1 MDMAKHLIRLTPFF
15 FLFALPLLATDAVAD
30 PEPTVRSV
38 WVDAH
43 TNLLGAPSLDGR
55 YLSLVDVETGDLA
68 VLDLSTREKIRLTS
82 NPPGSREFA
91 YFSAISPNSS
101 RVAYA
106 WFNDEEFY
114 ELRLVSLADAESRIR
129 PGEPRVVF
137 RNPEAGFVQP
147 CSWSPDG
154 EQILTLLFRKD
165 NISQIAL
172 VSARDGSMRVL
183 KSLNW
188 VYPKKMEFS
197 PDGRFIVYDSTV
209 TEESDARDIFLLS
222 ADGSSEVKLIEEPS
236 NDIFPVWT
244 PDGEAVVFA
253 SDRGGTMDAWMIAV
267 ADGKPAGPPRLLKKK
282 LGRFLPMGITRQRDF
297 YYGLRTGHSDI
308 YTAELEEGAASIKGK
323 PAMVRGRLTG
333 TNTAPAWSTDGRYLA
348 YLSRWGTEN
357 YAQESRVITILDLDA
372 GKERIVSP
380 KLAYMERLRWAPDGG
395 SLLVGG
401 SDGKSRAGL
410 FQVNARTG
418 ETTPIVHQRSTNFR
432 GFEGV
437 WSSDGKTVFYIH
449 EEPEQGFSIRRL
461 VLETYQESTLHDTP
475 SSFPMHD
482 LALSP
487 DGSRLAFATKDPLIE
502 HAEVL
507 QLLPVDGGAPRKL
520 LTARNATLNAVEWLP
535 DGSALLVGTPGKP
548 TPSIW
553 KIAATGG
560 DPQRLPIRI
569 DHNGRFRLDPQGRR
583 IAFASGRQQSEI
595 WVMTGFLPQE
605 QAAR

>member
-1 MDMAKHLIRLTPFF
+1 MTKHLKRLSPFF
-15 FLFALPLLATDAVAD
+15 ILLAVPLLAADATNA

-82 NPPGSREFA
+82 NPPESKEFA
-91 YFSAISPNSS
+91 YFSAISRDSS
-101 RVAYA
+101 HVAYA
-106 WFNDEEFY
+106 WFNNEEFY
-114 ELRLVSLADAESRIR
+114 ELRLVSLTDSGNRVR
-129 PGEPRVVF
+129 PGKPRVVF
-137 RNPEAGFVQP
+137 RNSEAGFVQP

-172 VSARDGSMRVL
+172 VSARDGSTRIL

-209 TEESDARDIFLLS
+209 KEGSDARDIFLLS
-222 ADGSSEVKLIEEPS
+222 ANGSSEEKLIDEPS

-244 PDGEAVVFA
+244 PDGKAVVFA
-253 SDRGGTMDAWMIAV
+253 SDRAGTMDAWMIPV

-282 LGRFLPMGITRQRDF
+282 LGRFLPMGITRQRSF

-308 YTAELEEGAASIKGK
+308 YTAELEEGAASINGK
-323 PAMVRGRLTG
+323 PTMVRGRLTG
-333 TNTAPAWSTDGRYLA
+333 TNTAPAWSPDGRYLA

-357 YAQESRVITILDLDA
+357 YAQESRVVTVRDLEE
-372 GKERIVSP
+372 GKEHIVSP
-380 KLAYMERLRWAPDGG
+380 KLAYMERLLWAPDGG
-395 SLLVGG
+395 SLLVSG

-410 FQVNARTG
+410 FQVNTKTG
-418 ETTPIVHQRSTNFR
+418 ETTPIVRERSTNFR

-437 WSSDGKTVFYIH
+437 WSSDGKTVFYIY
-449 EEPEQGFSIRRL
+449 EEPEQGFSIRQL
-461 VLETYQESTLHDTP
+461 VLETYEESTVHDTP
-475 SSFPMHD
+475 ANLPLHD

-487 DGSRLAFATKDPLIE
+487 DGSLLAFATKDPLF
-502 HAEVL
+502 AQTEVL
-507 QLLPVDGGAPRKL
+507 QVLPVDGGAPRKL
-520 LTARNATLNAVEWLP
+520 LTARNATLNGIEWLP

-560 DPQRLPIRI
+560 DPLRLPIQI
-569 DHNGRFRLDPQGRR
+569 NHNGRFRLDPQGRR
-583 IAFASGRQQSEI
+583 IAFSTGQQQSEI
-595 WVMTGFLPQE
+595 WVMTDFLPQE
-605 QAAR
+605 QASR

>member
-1 MDMAKHLIRLTPFF
+1 MTKHLKRLSPFF
-15 FLFALPLLATDAVAD
+15 ILLAVPLSAAD
-30 PEPTVRSV
+30 KTNAPEPTVRSV

-82 NPPGSREFA
+82 NPPESKEFA
-91 YFSAISPNSS
+91 YFSAISPDSS
-101 RVAYA
+101 HVAYA

-114 ELRLVSLADAESRIR
+114 ELRLVSLTDSGSRVR

-172 VSARDGSMRVL
+172 VSARDGSTRVL

-209 TEESDARDIFLLS
+209 TEGSDARDIFLLS
-222 ADGSSEVKLIEEPS
+222 VDGSSEVKLIDEPS

-244 PDGEAVVFA
+244 PAGKAVVFA
-253 SDRGGTMDAWMIAV
+253 SDRAGTMDAWMIPV

-282 LGRFLPMGITRQRDF
+282 LGRFLPMGITRQRNF

-308 YTAELEEGAASIKGK
+308 YTAELEEGAAGINGK
-323 PAMVRGRLTG
+323 PTMIRGRLTG
-333 TNTAPAWSTDGRYLA
+333 TNTAPAWSPDGRHLA

-357 YAQESRVITILDLDA
+357 YAQESRVVTIRDLEE
-372 GKERIVSP
+372 GKEHIVSP
-380 KLAYMERLRWAPDGG
+380 KLAYMERLVWAPDGG
-395 SLLVGG
+395 SLLVSG

-410 FQVNARTG
+410 FQVNAKTG
-418 ETTPIVHQRSTNFR
+418 ETTPIVRERSTNFR

-437 WSSDGKTVFYIH
+437 WSSDGKTVFYIY

-461 VLETYQESTLHDTP
+461 IVGTYEESTLHDTP
-475 SSFPMHD
+475 SNLPMHN

-487 DGSRLAFATKDPLIE
+487 DGNQLAFATKDPLI
-502 HAEVL
+502 AQTEVL
-507 QLLPVDGGAPRKL
+507 QVLPVDGGAPRKL
-520 LTARNATLNAVEWLP
+520 LTARNATLNGIEWLP

-560 DPQRLPIRI
+560 APQRLPIQI

-583 IAFASGRQQSEI
+583 IAFSAGQQQSEI
-595 WVMTGFLPQE
+595 WVMTDFLPQE